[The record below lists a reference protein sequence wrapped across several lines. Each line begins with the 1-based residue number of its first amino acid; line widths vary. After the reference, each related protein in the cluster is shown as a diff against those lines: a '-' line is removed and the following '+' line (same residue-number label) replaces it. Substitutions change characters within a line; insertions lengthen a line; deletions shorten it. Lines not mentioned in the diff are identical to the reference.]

1 VPSPHV
7 ALDLKLDIQKESSM
21 LSRLA
26 RNIFAITLIVGPAL
40 TFAQTAGPT
49 TTLQA
54 GTELVV
60 EWPDPVLQWNAVTL
74 ATATAG
80 GKDPMTQQRILDIVH
95 LAVFEAVNAIT
106 GDYEPYLGSIGR
118 APGAS
123 AEAAA
128 VAAAHASLME
138 FLPEQAV
145 TLDAARAS
153 SLARVPDG
161 PAKEAGITLGTAAAA
176 AMIDHRRNDG
186 FEPPE
191 FYLPSSNEPGQWQLT
206 PGCTP
211 EGGVLLHLRNAKP
224 FGIERSDQFRAD
236 PPPSLTSRRFA
247 RHFNEVKTVGGV
259 NSQRRPV
266 DRSDV
271 ARFYAAVL
279 NVPTWNPVA
288 QQVAFAQK
296 RSLSENARAFALL
309 NIAMTDAL
317 ISVFDSKYHYTFW
330 RPETAIAAADA
341 DGNPN
346 TDPDTAFAPF
356 VTTPCHPSYPS
367 AHAVSGGAVRRV
379 LERIYGK
386 GPHAIELSHP
396 AVPDVRL
403 RYTSLQEITDDIDD
417 ARIYG
422 GIHYRFD
429 QQAGARQGRRVAS
442 YILRHHLRP
451 ARHTAS
457 GDIEEKASK

>member
-1 VPSPHV
+1 
-7 ALDLKLDIQKESSM
+7 M
-21 LSRLA
+21 LSRLG
-26 RNIFAITLIVGPAL
+26 RNVVAVMLIVGPAL

-54 GTELVV
+54 GTELVL

-80 GKDPMTQQRILDIVH
+80 GKDAIAQQRILDIVH
-95 LAVFEAVNAIT
+95 LAVFEAVNAVT
-106 GDYEPYLGSIGR
+106 GDYEPYLGSIAA

-128 VAAAHASLME
+128 IAAAHAVLME
-138 FLPEQAV
+138 LLPEQAA
-145 TLDAARAS
+145 TLDGARAS
-153 SLARVPDG
+153 SLARVADG
-161 PAKEAGITLGTAAAA
+161 PAKEAGIALGVAAAGA
-176 AMIDHRRNDG
+176 LIDHRRNDG

-191 FYLPSSNEPGQWQLT
+191 FYLPTSTEPGQWQLT

-211 EGGVLLHLRNAKP
+211 QGGVLLHLQKAKP

-236 PPPSLTSRRFA
+236 PPPPLTSRRFA
-247 RHFNEVKTVGGV
+247 RHLNELKAVGGQSSE
-259 NSQRRPV
+259 NRPV

-271 ARFYAAVL
+271 ARFYGAVL

-288 QQVAFAQK
+288 QQIAFAQK

-317 ISVFDSKYHYTFW
+317 ISVVESKYHYTFW
-330 RPETAIAAADA
+330 RPETAIAAADT
-341 DGNPN
+341 DGNPR
-346 TDPDTAFAPF
+346 TEPDTAFAPF
-356 VTTPCHPSYPS
+356 ITTPCHPSYPS
-367 AHAVSGGAVRRV
+367 GHGVTAAAARRV

-403 RYTSLQEITDDIDD
+403 LYTNLREITDDIDD

-429 QQAGARQGRRVAS
+429 QQAGARQGRRIAS

-451 ARHTAS
+451 TRQKT
-457 GDIEEKASK
+457 GEVTEDKRPK